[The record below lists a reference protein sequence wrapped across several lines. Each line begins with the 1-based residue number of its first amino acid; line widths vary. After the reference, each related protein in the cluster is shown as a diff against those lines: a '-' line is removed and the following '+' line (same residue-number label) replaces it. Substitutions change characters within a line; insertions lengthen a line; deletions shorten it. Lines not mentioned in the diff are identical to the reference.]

1 MPCAS
6 WAGLPPPMA
15 WPTPPP
21 PACEPKI
28 SIMPMTVPSRPSKG
42 AAEAMVARADRYFSS
57 RCATARPVPS
67 MAARRSVSLHW
78 GLLLRVRRPL
88 ASTSPRAEFCASW
101 FTTSGVGRALDD
113 TVIASSSSFGG
124 ATRAVLRATKRS
136 KISAIPRTEHA
147 IRGQMGQPAAC
158 MMDSKSLSAQMKAI
172 GDYGPACGGCRVTNR
187 YVAVCVARVPARPQN
202 LWITLWA
209 TPVPGL
215 AKWLHT
221 VLATD

>member
-6 WAGLPPPMA
+6 CAGLPPPMA
-15 WPTPPP
+15 WPTPPL

-28 SIMPMTVPSRPSKG
+28 SIMPITVPSRPSKG
-42 AAEAMVARADRYFSS
+42 AAEAMVASADRYFSS
-57 RCATARPVPS
+57 RCATARPAPS

-88 ASTSPRAEFCASW
+88 ASTSPRAEFCANW
-101 FTTSGVGRALDD
+101 FTTSGVDTALDE
-113 TVIASSSSFGG
+113 TVMASSSNFGG

-136 KISAIPRTEHA
+136 KISAIPSTEHA
-147 IRGQMGQPAAC
+147 IRGQIGQPAAC

-172 GDYGPACGGCRVTNR
+172 GDYGPACRAHLVTNR
-187 YVAVCVARVPARPQN
+187 YVAVRAVAPSAHPQN

-209 TPVPGL
+209 TTVPGH
-215 AKWLHT
+215 AKWRHA